1 MTDKAPAA
9 PISLRRVKELAAA
22 HRRKGCFSHNEL
34 DDTAAAL
41 EALVRLVDALEEIA
55 GPWPET
61 IPAESIYQ
69 CQEIAR
75 ATLAQ
80 FVDDRGHDADHREKK
95 P

>member
-1 MTDKAPAA
+1 MSDK
-9 PISLRRVKELAAA
+9 ISLRMVMWAAGKLGQRDGEVDA
-22 HRRKGCFSHNEL
+22 I
-34 DDTAAAL
+34 AATAL

-55 GPWPET
+55 GPWPEA

-80 FVDDRGHDADHREKK
+80 FVDDRGEAPDHREKK